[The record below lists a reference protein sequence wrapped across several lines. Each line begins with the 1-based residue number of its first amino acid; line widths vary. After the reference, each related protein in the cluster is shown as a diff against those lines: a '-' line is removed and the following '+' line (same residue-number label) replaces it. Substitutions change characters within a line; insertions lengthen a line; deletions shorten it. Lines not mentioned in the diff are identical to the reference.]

1 MIRRDPNLIMVER
14 IATALGPLRERLVF
28 VGGCA
33 AGLLLTDP
41 AAALARVTYDVDL
54 LAEVTALP
62 GYHQLEEAFSGQG
75 FKRDLTPDAPICR
88 WRFDEIAVDLMPT
101 DDAVLGFANRWYP
114 LVAKTCRE
122 LVLPSGTAIRLIAAP
137 AFLATKFE
145 AFSDRGQGDFLLSH
159 DLEDIINVV
168 DGRPELVNEVAQ
180 APEELRSYLSAR
192 FREML
197 AQSRFHDALPGL
209 IFPDESHAE
218 RLALLRQR
226 LKSIAEYR

>member
-1 MIRRDPNLIMVER
+1 MIRRGPNLVMVER

-62 GYHQLEEAFSGQG
+62 GYHQLEETYSGLG
-75 FKRDLTPDAPICR
+75 FKRDMTPEAPICR
-88 WRFDEIAVDLMPT
+88 WRFDGIKADLMPT
-101 DDAVLGFANRWYP
+101 DDTVLGFANRWYP

-137 AFLATKFE
+137 AFVATKFE

-168 DGRPELVNEVAQ
+168 DGRPELADEMAQ
-180 APEELRSYLSAR
+180 APEELRGYVGAR

-197 AQSRFHDALPGL
+197 EQPRFHDALPGL
-209 IFPDESHAE
+209 IFPDESHSE
-218 RLALLRQR
+218 RLSLVRQR